1 MASWVAAWPQ
11 KIGATSQNASP
22 VARRYMPGAPEI
34 YFHKPI
40 DNSRLVRS
48 DDPKRKREMRAFA
61 ATLAVCFM
69 MMLMYLC
76 QHCSSIEYGYKIEDL
91 RAQREQ
97 LAEVNRTLK
106 LEQATL
112 KEPGRIDFFARKMGM
127 ALPAVG
133 QVQRLDDANVHDSG
147 APVMAR
153 ANNISVVSFPN

>member
-1 MASWVAAWPQ
+1 MFRNKIRTSCGKSCAWCGELSREFDMASWVAAWPQ

-22 VARRYMPGAPEI
+22 AARRYMPGAPEI

-91 RAQREQ
+91 RPQR
-97 LAEVNRTLK
+97 
-106 LEQATL
+106 
-112 KEPGRIDFFARKMGM
+112 
-127 ALPAVG
+127 
-133 QVQRLDDANVHDSG
+133 
-147 APVMAR
+147 
-153 ANNISVVSFPN
+153 